1 MGAIEVPLEL
11 SDQMRQGVVSIPHG
25 FGHNRAGVG
34 WKLAASHGGASVND
48 ITDPKIVDR
57 LTGNAAV
64 NDVPVRIDA
73 VTAEL
78 RAEQVASPVAVA

>member
-1 MGAIEVPLEL
+1 MTRCARESCRSHTASVTTA
-11 SDQMRQGVVSIPHG
+11 
-25 FGHNRAGVG
+25 RASG